1 MATYNSV
8 LNRADPGGSPLIP
21 ERVQRDIVQGVP
33 EKSVVMQLARTVDMG
48 TNQTRI
54 PVMASFP
61 LAYFITGTALADRDV
76 GLKQTTAMT
85 WKNVYLNAEEIAV
98 LVPIPN
104 NLLADSAYPIWNEIK
119 PRIREAIAIAF
130 DDAVLFGTNAPST
143 WPSGIV
149 PAAISASNQ
158 VVAGTSSIDV
168 LDDINEVFKAVEA
181 DGYDVTGSFA
191 RNQMKGKLRGMRTTT
206 KELLFVPDN
215 STPEKNAFG
224 AMSRGTLYNEPI
236 IFSKAGFSSFATSAS
251 AYSLVAGDWSQIVLG
266 LRQDITME
274 SFDTGVITDDL
285 GNIVFNLLQQDMSCL
300 RVIWRGGYAVP
311 NPINRMQQT
320 EASRYPFGVLKQ
332 KVSTGGE

>member
-8 LNRADPGGSPLIP
+8 VNRATPGGAPLIP
-21 ERVQRDIVQGVP
+21 EVVQKEITQGVP
-33 EKSVVMQLARTVDMG
+33 EKSVVMQLAQTVDMG

-61 LAYFITGTALADRDV
+61 LAYFITGSTLADRDV

-85 WKNVYLNAEEIAV
+85 WDNVYLNAEEIAV

-104 NLLADSAYPIWNEIK
+104 NLIADVKYPLWDQIK
-119 PRIREAIAIAF
+119 PRIREAIAIAL
-130 DDAVLFGTNAPST
+130 DDAVMFGTGAPAT
-143 WPSGIV
+143 WPTGIV
-149 PAAISASNQ
+149 PGAVSASNQ

-168 LDDINEVFKAVEA
+168 LDDINEVFKTVEA
-181 DGYDVTGSFA
+181 DGYDVTGSWG
-191 RNQMKGKLRGMRTTT
+191 RNQLRGRLRGLRSTT
-206 KELLFVPDN
+206 KEMLFVPDN
-215 STPEKNAFG
+215 STPSNVGIGGTTK
-224 AMSRGTLYNEPI
+224 GTLFNEPI
-236 IFSKAGFSSFATSAS
+236 VFSKAGFSSFATSAS
-251 AYSLVAGDWSQIVLG
+251 NYSMVAGQWDQIVLG
-266 LRQDITME
+266 LRQDITMD

-320 EASRYPFGVLKQ
+320 AASRWPFGVLKQ
-332 KVSTGGE
+332 NAGGTGE